1 MTLPSVLRNRRV
13 LLALG
18 ALAVLI
24 GVALWPDRIPVD
36 LAPVQRGDLLVTVDE
51 EGETRARDRFM
62 ISAPVSGHLLRIEL
76 EPGDSVRRGATVAR
90 IVAAPPAL
98 LDARTRAE
106 AAAAVEGA
114 QSALGRARADRQ
126 RAQALG
132 DRARTEL
139 ARNRELLRAG
149 IVSADVVEA
158 RETDARSAEE
168 AVRAATFAEAT
179 AEHELERSRARL
191 LQASGGGRTIEIH
204 SPVQGEVLRRLRESE
219 AVVPAGEPLVEVGD
233 PRDLEI
239 VSDLLSSDAV
249 KVRPGQRV
257 LVEQWGGDRTLV
269 GRVRRVEPAGFL
281 KISALGVEEQRVNV
295 IVDLEDPPEA
305 RRALGDAYRVEVRVV
320 VAEEKA
326 ALKVPTSGLL
336 RQGGRWAVFTAV
348 GGRARLRIVE
358 IGKRNGLEAQALS
371 GVGEGEAVIV
381 HPPDRLRD
389 GSRISRRPSS

>member
-18 ALAVLI
+18 ALGVLI

-149 IVSADVVEA
+149 IVSADVV
-158 RETDARSAEE
+158 
-168 AVRAATFAEAT
+168 
-179 AEHELERSRARL
+179 
-191 LQASGGGRTIEIH
+191 
-204 SPVQGEVLRRLRESE
+204 
-219 AVVPAGEPLVEVGD
+219 
-233 PRDLEI
+233 
-239 VSDLLSSDAV
+239 
-249 KVRPGQRV
+249 
-257 LVEQWGGDRTLV
+257 
-269 GRVRRVEPAGFL
+269 
-281 KISALGVEEQRVNV
+281 
-295 IVDLEDPPEA
+295 
-305 RRALGDAYRVEVRVV
+305 
-320 VAEEKA
+320 
-326 ALKVPTSGLL
+326 
-336 RQGGRWAVFTAV
+336 
-348 GGRARLRIVE
+348 
-358 IGKRNGLEAQALS
+358 
-371 GVGEGEAVIV
+371 
-381 HPPDRLRD
+381 
-389 GSRISRRPSS
+389 